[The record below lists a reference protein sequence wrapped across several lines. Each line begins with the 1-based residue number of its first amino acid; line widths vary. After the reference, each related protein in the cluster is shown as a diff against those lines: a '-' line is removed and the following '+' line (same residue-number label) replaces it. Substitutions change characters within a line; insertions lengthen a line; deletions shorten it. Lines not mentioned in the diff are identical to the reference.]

1 MKYITI
7 LHVLVRSIST
17 VLIFVLINVESDF
30 LLLVLLYSSTQI
42 LIGILGQLV
51 AIYKFNIKY
60 LIPSIK
66 DLKFRL
72 KEGSNVFFAMISN
85 NIYTTSNTFI
95 LGLFANE
102 TIVGYFAAA
111 DKVRLAFQGIQFVL
125 SQSVFPYVN
134 NLLKDSYNKFVLF
147 IKKLLIF
154 QPAIALLISLFLFV
168 FSFQLTDLLLGP
180 RFESSAVLLRIISVI
195 PLLVS
200 FSNIFGIQIM
210 LSLGY
215 DKAYNLILLSAA
227 IVYIMFMLV
236 LVPKYLAVGTSISF
250 LITELIVTLSTALFL
265 HKQKIFRN

>member
-1 MKYITI
+1 M
-7 LHVLVRSIST
+7 
-17 VLIFVLINVESDF
+17 
-30 LLLVLLYSSTQI
+30 
-42 LIGILGQLV
+42 
-51 AIYKFNIKY
+51 
-60 LIPSIK
+60 
-66 DLKFRL
+66 
-72 KEGSNVFFAMISN
+72 
-85 NIYTTSNTFI
+85 
-95 LGLFANE
+95 
-102 TIVGYFAAA
+102 
-111 DKVRLAFQGIQFVL
+111 
-125 SQSVFPYVN
+125 FPYVN